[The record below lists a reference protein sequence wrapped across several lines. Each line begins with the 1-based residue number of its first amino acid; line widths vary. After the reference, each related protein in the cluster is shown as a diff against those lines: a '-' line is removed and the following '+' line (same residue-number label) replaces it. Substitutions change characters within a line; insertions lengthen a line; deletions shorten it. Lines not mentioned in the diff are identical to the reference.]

1 MLIAPPTFSSVVCSF
16 ATWASSCNDRI
27 VAEAKA
33 LGEIG
38 IGTIAIMPNDTA
50 TYREDSFNNMKAFAA
65 IRAAFQ
71 GQALRALMGSI
82 SKSGA
87 MSGGLLE
94 VNRNQPS

>member
-1 MLIAPPTFSSVVCSF
+1 M
-16 ATWASSCNDRI
+16 
-27 VAEAKA
+27 AEAKA
-33 LGEIG
+33 LREFG

-50 TYREDSFNNMKAFAA
+50 TYPEDSFNNMKAFAA

-94 VNRNQPS
+94 VNRNKPS

>member
-1 MLIAPPTFSSVVCSF
+1 MSL
-16 ATWASSCNDRI
+16 ASARLRSCR
-27 VAEAKA
+27 
-33 LGEIG
+33 
-38 IGTIAIMPNDTA
+38 TIPRLTLRN
-50 TYREDSFNNMKAFAA
+50 SFNNMKAFAA

-94 VNRNQPS
+94 VNRNKPS